1 VEKIDKALREAF
13 LKEKDANEFCELPES
28 QYMNQ
33 MKEVLAFM
41 GVEDYHTYRV
51 ALEIDEQIKS
61 LNSNQS
67 VTTLTKFIDDAVEKL
82 VPPSPSQIEQMEKDT
97 KKISSKKIEKMLEEG
112 KITQREIEQLEK
124 EDKILKLNPN
134 PNQFYDVALT
144 LLQEKRKLYEENYE
158 FEKVS
163 TTLGEQKERY
173 QQYKEEFISKKQYC

>member
-1 VEKIDKALREAF
+1 MEKIDKALREAF

-82 VPPSPSQIEQMEKDT
+82 VPPSPSQLEKMEKE
-97 KKISSKKIEKMLEEG
+97 EKA
-112 KITQREIEQLEK
+112 R
-124 EDKILKLNPN
+124 LNPN

-173 QQYKEEFISKKQYC
+173 QQYKEKFKSKERYC

>member
-1 VEKIDKALREAF
+1 MQEIDEIKKLYLQTIEYSTLLPQLISLHKLMLLLQKKNLQISFRNYIQTHYLSTVEKIDKALRDAF
-13 LKEKDANEFCELPES
+13 LREKEANEICLLPES

-82 VPPSPSQIEQMEKDT
+82 VPPSPSQL
-97 KKISSKKIEKMLEEG
+97 EKMS
-112 KITQREIEQLEK
+112 K
-124 EDKILKLNPN
+124 E
-134 PNQFYDVALT
+134 
-144 LLQEKRKLYEENYE
+144 
-158 FEKVS
+158 
-163 TTLGEQKERY
+163 
-173 QQYKEEFISKKQYC
+173 